1 MTDARPAGESTR
13 NLRRDKHVVALLG
26 NPNTGKSTLFTA
38 LTGTRQKIA
47 NYPGVTVEA
56 KVGHMQFENT
66 ELTVIDLPGTYSLA
80 ARSPD
85 ERVATEALLGR
96 LDETPKPDGVI
107 LVVDA
112 SSLDRNL
119 YLATQVLEFGLPSV
133 IALTMV
139 DVAKTRGISI
149 DLEKLSR
156 AIGCPVVAVNA
167 PRGEG
172 LEELKATLH
181 KRLHHPATPLLLEF
195 PPEFASAVDALH
207 LKLADIGVTL
217 GYTPTRPEALRLIV
231 DAAGPLFE
239 EAREAGGSAFEE
251 TFAKLRTSACGG
263 KSAALIEAQ
272 ARYGRISAWTREA
285 RTQEKIEG
293 RTLTDRVDSILTH
306 RLWGTLVFILVMG
319 VIFQSIYTWA
329 SPLMD
334 LIESGTKW
342 VGDLVGSNL
351 ADGPLKGLIVDG
363 VIGGAGGVL
372 VFLPQILILFLFIA
386 ILEDLGY
393 MSRAAFLM
401 DRLMSRFGLT
411 GRSFIPLLSSFAC
424 AIPGIMGARVIEDRN
439 TRLTTIFLAPFMSCS
454 ARLPVYTVMIAAF
467 VPNEKLLGFISVQG
481 LTLFAMYWV
490 GVLAAIPTA
499 LVLKK
504 GILKSK
510 ITPFLLELP
519 SYKMP
524 RPKAIAL
531 TLFEKGGAFIKR
543 AGTIILAVSVIV
555 WALSYF
561 PHTEEISQK
570 YEKQREQAEQ
580 TYEQGGARIAKAIG
594 AGESASALE
603 KDKRFDQAVKA
614 YDLIIKQFSDAVEA
628 AWAEYPDKHED
639 DGARGAVIQ
648 PLMDRKIAALEAM
661 RRDVGPA
668 LFDAVH
674 EYRNL
679 RDNRIGQLAEIDSE
693 EAGEHLRN
701 SYMGRMGHA
710 IEPAVKPL
718 GWDWRIAMAAIA
730 SFPAREVVIGTL
742 GTIFNLS
749 DADEESEPLRE
760 TLQKAKREGSDEKL
774 FSLATGLSVMVFFA
788 LCCQC
793 AATLAVMRRET
804 NSWRWPLASFLYMTT
819 LAYFGALVTYQVAH
833 ALGG

>member
-1 MTDARPAGESTR
+1 MTEARPAGESTR

-139 DVAKTRGISI
+139 DVAKTRGITI

-167 PRGEG
+167 PKGEG
-172 LEELKATLH
+172 LHELKATLH
-181 KRLHHPATPLLLEF
+181 KRLHHPAAPLSLEF
-195 PPEFASAVDALH
+195 PPEFVSAVDALH
-207 LKLADIGVTL
+207 LKLADLGVTL

-239 EAREAGGSAFEE
+239 EAHEAGGSAFDEE
-251 TFAKLRTSACGG
+251 FSKLRTQACGG

-342 VGDLVGSNL
+342 VGDLVGSNM

-467 VPNEKLLGFISVQG
+467 VPDQKVLGFVSVQG

-499 LVLKK
+499 IVLKK

-531 TLFEKGGAFIKR
+531 TLFEKGGAFVKR

-561 PHTEEISQK
+561 PHSQEITDKWESEREKSSYPLKTGSKLVGEFGVGIYTFEAAAKLPEFQKALAEYKLIGVRYSERIAQIEGELEEG
-570 YEKQREQAEQ
+570 QREREI
-580 TYEQGGARIAKAIG
+580 AR
-594 AGESASALE
+594 AGEIRAE
-603 KDKRFDQAVKA
+603 A
-614 YDLIIKQFSDAVEA
+614 YTGLQRDLGRYKFLAISEYADAEI
-628 AWAEYPDKHED
+628 W
-639 DGARGAVIQ
+639 
-648 PLMDRKIAALEAM
+648 
-661 RRDVGPA
+661 RD
-668 LFDAVH
+668 
-674 EYRNL
+674 ER
-679 RDNRIGQLAEIDSE
+679 LAEIDSA

-701 SYMGRMGHA
+701 SYMGRMGRT

-749 DADEESEPLRE
+749 DADETSEPLRE

-819 LAYFGALVTYQVAH
+819 LAYFGALVTYQIAH

>member
-1 MTDARPAGESTR
+1 MSDSRPAGESTR

-119 YLATQVLEFGLPSV
+119 YLATQILEFGLPSV

-167 PRGEG
+167 PKGEG
-172 LEELKATLH
+172 LIELKATLH

-195 PPEFASAVDALH
+195 PPEFVSAVDALH
-207 LKLADIGVTL
+207 LKLADLGVTL
-217 GYTPTRPEALRLIV
+217 GYTPTRPEALRLLV
-231 DAAGPLFE
+231 DAGGPLFE
-239 EAREAGGSAFEE
+239 EAHEAGGSKFDED
-251 TFAKLRTSACGG
+251 FAKLRASACGG

-272 ARYGRISAWTREA
+272 ARYGRIAAWTREA
-285 RTQEKIEG
+285 RTQTKVEG
-293 RTLTDRVDSILTH
+293 RTLTDRIDSALTH

-319 VIFQSIYTWA
+319 VIFQSIYAWA

-334 LIESGTKW
+334 LIEGGTKW
-342 VGDLVGSNL
+342 VGDLVGSSMD
-351 ADGPLKGLIVDG
+351 DGPLKGLIVDG

-386 ILEDLGY
+386 VLEDLGY

-531 TLFEKGGAFIKR
+531 TLFEKGGAFVKR
-543 AGTIILAVSVIV
+543 AGTIILAVSVVV

-561 PHTEEISQK
+561 PHSEEITTK
-570 YEKQREQAEQ
+570 WEKERKETKQHFDTIKEMHGMVSDFDKHLA
-580 TYEQGGARIAKAIG
+580 AFNLI
-594 AGESASALE
+594 ES
-603 KDKRFDQAVKA
+603 R
-614 YDLIIKQFSDAVEA
+614 YEA
-628 AWAEYPDKHED
+628 AVAETAN
-639 DGARGAVIQ
+639 ARDAEAAKTRADA
-648 PLMDRKIAALEAM
+648 MKIAAYEAM
-661 RRDVGPA
+661 RKEIGPLLFEAAANVAAAEKERDERLV
-668 LFDAVH
+668 
-674 EYRNL
+674 
-679 RDNRIGQLAEIDSE
+679 EIDSA

-701 SYMGRMGHA
+701 SYMGRMGRT

-760 TLQKAKREGSDEKL
+760 TLQKAKREGSDDKL
-774 FSLATGLSVMVFFA
+774 FTLATGLSVMVFFA

-804 NSWRWPLASFLYMTT
+804 NSWRWPIASFVYMTG
-819 LAYFGALVTYQVAH
+819 LAYVASLLTYQVAH

>member
-13 NLRRDKHVVALLG
+13 SLRRDKHVVALLG

-139 DVAKTRGISI
+139 DVAKTRGITI
-149 DLEKLSR
+149 DLEKLAR

-167 PRGEG
+167 PQGEG
-172 LEELKATLH
+172 LQELKATLH
-181 KRLHHPATPLLLEF
+181 KRLHHPATPLSLEF
-195 PPEFASAVDALH
+195 PPEFVSAVDALH
-207 LKLADIGVTL
+207 LKLADLGVTL

-239 EAREAGGSAFEE
+239 EAHEAGGSAFDEE
-251 TFAKLRTSACGG
+251 FSKLRTQACGG

-319 VIFQSIYTWA
+319 AIFQSIYTWA

-342 VGDLVGSNL
+342 VGDLVGSNM

-467 VPNEKLLGFISVQG
+467 VPDQKVLGFVSVQG

-499 LVLKK
+499 IVLKK

-561 PHTEEISQK
+561 PHSEEISAKWEKEREEANQRYDTIK
-570 YEKQREQAEQ
+570 DMHRTVSDFDKHLAEFNLIDSRYEAALAEAA
-580 TYEQGGARIAKAIG
+580 TAGDAEAAKAR
-594 AGESASALE
+594 A
-603 KDKRFDQAVKA
+603 
-614 YDLIIKQFSDAVEA
+614 EA
-628 AWAEYPDKHED
+628 T
-639 DGARGAVIQ
+639 
-648 PLMDRKIAALEAM
+648 KIAAYEAM
-661 RRDVGPA
+661 RKEVGPL
-668 LFDAVH
+668 LFEAAANVAAA
-674 EYRNL
+674 EKE
-679 RDNRIGQLAEIDSE
+679 RDQRLAEINNE